1 LVVIAV
7 VLFVAGGAIAFGSV
21 ISGSK
26 NKSSNTTVIS
36 ATTTPVVVA
45 TAKIAAGTS
54 GAEMVSQ
61 GLVTIQNVPAKNYV
75 ATDLT
80 SLTGLTDEVLS
91 TSVAKGLAVQT
102 TDISPSTSAVP
113 QIPGMDN
120 ITITVSGVDGLAG
133 YLQQGDRVDVYANV
147 VKVSTP
153 QTGQGLPAGVALP
166 CTELTM
172 TNIEVLD
179 VSSTSPAYTAK
190 DGTTGRTLPGSQTLL
205 LAVTPAQSQALTFFT
220 QNETLSVVQT
230 QKDTFPPAIGVCK
243 GTGQYTIAP

>member
-45 TAKIAAGTS
+45 TAKIAAGTTGS
-54 GAEMVSQ
+54 EMVSQ
-61 GLVTIQNVPAKNYV
+61 GLVQIQTISAKNYV
-75 ATDLT
+75 AADLT
-80 SLTGLTDEVLS
+80 SLASLNGVVLA
-91 TSVAKGLAVQT
+91 TSVAKGTAIQT
-102 TDISPSTSAVP
+102 TDVTASTSTISLP
-113 QIPGMDN
+113 TGMDG

-133 YLQQGDRVDVYANV
+133 YLQQGDRVDVYANLT
-147 VKVSTP
+147 KVSQP
-153 QTGQGLPAGVALP
+153 QSGGWLPSGITLP
-166 CTELTM
+166 CSELTM

-179 VSSTSPAYTAK
+179 VSSTSPAYAAK
-190 DGTTGRTLPGSQTLL
+190 DGTTGRTIPGSQTLL
-205 LAVTPAQSQALTFFT
+205 LAVTPAQSQAINFFT
-220 QNETLSVVQT
+220 QNETLSVVET
-230 QKDTFPPAIGVCK
+230 QKDTLPPTIGVCK